1 MLYSDSPIKDLG
13 EDYLQ
18 QEKFVNRLKSVITD
32 YNSQDSLTIQ
42 LRGEWGSGKSSV
54 LNMLKNSLEEDS
66 EKGPLVMYFNPWNFS
81 TKNELIKSFFKELSV
96 IFKENMGD
104 EEFSKLN
111 DFLNLIMSSVVSLTP
126 LFGADSFFSIIA
138 NIFSNIL
145 IWISKRSVDEKN
157 LVDVKNKLN
166 SLLIK
171 NNRKIVVMVDDIDR
185 LTNIEIEQVFQLTKS
200 IADFSNMIYILAY
213 DEKYAITA
221 LENNGIHQPKE
232 YIKKINQLQLDIPK
246 ANKLNLKEIF
256 FERIS
261 EIIKKNHLNFDY
273 YIIEDIYYSYLTNY
287 FSTIRDINRYLNTL
301 SFYLP
306 LIKERVYI
314 NDFLRLTILQ
324 VFEYDIY
331 LKIKNNPEMFVESY
345 DFDYLISN
353 HIPSIYY
360 IHEKKAKEFYEE
372 LYKLAD
378 NEEIVK
384 KILYGLFPK
393 LLYLEQNDK
402 FKFKFNDSEYITDFR
417 IASSRSFNYYFT
429 FNNIDNIILDEEFEH
444 IIHNLSSS
452 TFKETIDD
460 LKRNNN
466 LLSFLDHLHLYNSIF
481 SNKKIQSY
489 INIFLYYGDS
499 FYCDD
504 KTLSY
509 NLQVSLK
516 LSRFISILL
525 YNLEESSYSN
535 FSFNVLKNSL
545 EKSDSLFL
553 VMFIIYYFSAEK
565 DREITIFEDYH
576 YDIELEEV
584 NILKLIAVKKIIEI
598 TKSGNWEKVKN
609 LNYVIYTYNLLI
621 GDEYDDSFSF
631 IISEYSSEENLI
643 KLIKSLLLI
652 ENIDENSDLN
662 WEILNKYLD
671 TSYIWIIFKEH
682 KENNSVFY
690 RKNSLLI
697 DQFLLNVFS

>member
-1 MLYSDSPIKDLG
+1 MLYPDSPIKDLG

-126 LFGADSFFSIIA
+126 IFGADSFFSIIA

-261 EIIKKNHLNFDY
+261 EIFKKNHLNFDY

-360 IHEKKAKEFYEE
+360 VHEKKAKEFYEE

-576 YDIELEEV
+576 YDIEFEEV
-584 NILKLIAVKKIIEI
+584 NILKQIAVKKIIEI

>member
-246 ANKLNLKEIF
+246 TNKLNLKEIF
-256 FERIS
+256 FERVS
-261 EIIKKNHLNFDY
+261 EIFKKNHLNFDY

-287 FSTIRDINRYLNTL
+287 FYTIRDINRYLNTL

-535 FSFNVLKNSL
+535 FSFNELKNSL
-545 EKSDSLFL
+545 EMSDSLFL

-576 YDIELEEV
+576 YDIEFEEV
-584 NILKLIAVKKIIEI
+584 NILKQIAVKKIIEI

>member
-1 MLYSDSPIKDLG
+1 MLYPDSPIKDLG

-126 LFGADSFFSIIA
+126 IFGADSFFSIIA

-171 NNRKIVVMVDDIDR
+171 NNRKIVVIVDDIDR

-261 EIIKKNHLNFDY
+261 EIFKKNHLNFDY

-360 IHEKKAKEFYEE
+360 VHEKKAKEFYEE

-452 TFKETIDD
+452 TFKETIDY

-535 FSFNVLKNSL
+535 FSFNELKNSL
-545 EKSDSLFL
+545 EMSDSLFL

-576 YDIELEEV
+576 YDIELEEM
-584 NILKLIAVKKIIEI
+584 NILKQIAVKKIIEI

-662 WEILNKYLD
+662 WEIVNKYLD

>member
-1 MLYSDSPIKDLG
+1 MLYPDSPIKDLG

-261 EIIKKNHLNFDY
+261 EIFKKNHLNFDY

-360 IHEKKAKEFYEE
+360 VHEKKAKEFYEE

-576 YDIELEEV
+576 YDIEFEEV
-584 NILKLIAVKKIIEI
+584 NILKQIAVKKIIEI

-652 ENIDENSDLN
+652 E
-662 WEILNKYLD
+662 Y
-671 TSYIWIIFKEH
+671 
-682 KENNSVFY
+682 
-690 RKNSLLI
+690 
-697 DQFLLNVFS
+697 

>member
-1 MLYSDSPIKDLG
+1 M
-13 EDYLQ
+13 
-18 QEKFVNRLKSVITD
+18 
-32 YNSQDSLTIQ
+32 
-42 LRGEWGSGKSSV
+42 
-54 LNMLKNSLEEDS
+54 
-66 EKGPLVMYFNPWNFS
+66 
-81 TKNELIKSFFKELSV
+81 
-96 IFKENMGD
+96 
-104 EEFSKLN
+104 
-111 DFLNLIMSSVVSLTP
+111 
-126 LFGADSFFSIIA
+126 
-138 NIFSNIL
+138 
-145 IWISKRSVDEKN
+145 
-157 LVDVKNKLN
+157 
-166 SLLIK
+166 
-171 NNRKIVVMVDDIDR
+171 
-185 LTNIEIEQVFQLTKS
+185 
-200 IADFSNMIYILAY
+200 
-213 DEKYAITA
+213 
-221 LENNGIHQPKE
+221 
-232 YIKKINQLQLDIPK
+232 
-246 ANKLNLKEIF
+246 
-256 FERIS
+256 
-261 EIIKKNHLNFDY
+261 
-273 YIIEDIYYSYLTNY
+273 
-287 FSTIRDINRYLNTL
+287 
-301 SFYLP
+301 P

-360 IHEKKAKEFYEE
+360 VHEKKAKEFYEE

-429 FNNIDNIILDEEFEH
+429 FNNIDNIILDEEFDH

-499 FYCDD
+499 LYCDD

-576 YDIELEEV
+576 YDIEFEEV
-584 NILKLIAVKKIIEI
+584 NILKQIAVKKIIEI

>member
-1 MLYSDSPIKDLG
+1 MLYPDSPIKDLG

-66 EKGPLVMYFNPWNFS
+66 EKGPLVMYFHPWNFS

-111 DFLNLIMSSVVSLTP
+111 DYLNLIMTSVVSLTP

-200 IADFSNMIYILAY
+200 IADFPNMIYILAY

-261 EIIKKNHLNFDY
+261 EIFKKNHLNFDY

-360 IHEKKAKEFYEE
+360 VHEKKAKEFYEE

-466 LLSFLDHLHLYNSIF
+466 LLSFLDHIHLYNSIF

-576 YDIELEEV
+576 YDIEFEEV
-584 NILKLIAVKKIIEI
+584 NILKQIAVKKIIEI

>member
-111 DFLNLIMSSVVSLTP
+111 DYLNLIMSSVVSLTP

-246 ANKLNLKEIF
+246 TNKLNLKEIF

-360 IHEKKAKEFYEE
+360 VHEKKAKEFYEE

-429 FNNIDNIILDEEFEH
+429 FNNIDNIILDEEFDH

-499 FYCDD
+499 LYCDD

-576 YDIELEEV
+576 YDIEFEEV
-584 NILKLIAVKKIIEI
+584 NILKQIAVKKIIEI

>member
-111 DFLNLIMSSVVSLTP
+111 DYLNLIMSSVVSLTP

-246 ANKLNLKEIF
+246 TNKLNLKEIF

-261 EIIKKNHLNFDY
+261 EIFKKNHLNFDY

-360 IHEKKAKEFYEE
+360 VHEKKAKEFYEE

-429 FNNIDNIILDEEFEH
+429 FNNIDNIILDEEFDH

-499 FYCDD
+499 LYCDD

-576 YDIELEEV
+576 YDIEFEEV
-584 NILKLIAVKKIIEI
+584 NILKQIAVKKIIEI

-631 IISEYSSEENLI
+631 IISEYSSEEILI

>member
-1 MLYSDSPIKDLG
+1 MLYSDSPIKDLD

-246 ANKLNLKEIF
+246 TNKLNLKEIF

-261 EIIKKNHLNFDY
+261 EIFKKNHLNFDY

-360 IHEKKAKEFYEE
+360 VHEKKAKEFYEE

-576 YDIELEEV
+576 YDIEFEEV
-584 NILKLIAVKKIIEI
+584 NILKQIAVKKIIEI

-631 IISEYSSEENLI
+631 IISKYSSEENLI

>member
-1 MLYSDSPIKDLG
+1 MLYPDSPIKDLG

-261 EIIKKNHLNFDY
+261 EIFKKNHLNFDY

-360 IHEKKAKEFYEE
+360 VHEKKAKEFYEE

-576 YDIELEEV
+576 YDIEFEEV
-584 NILKLIAVKKIIEI
+584 NILKQIAVKKIIEI

-671 TSYIWIIFKEH
+671 TSYLWIIFKEH

>member
-1 MLYSDSPIKDLG
+1 MLYPDSPIKDLG

-261 EIIKKNHLNFDY
+261 EIFKKNHLNFDY

-360 IHEKKAKEFYEE
+360 VHEKKAKEFYEE

-535 FSFNVLKNSL
+535 FSFNELKNSL
-545 EKSDSLFL
+545 EMSDSLFL

-576 YDIELEEV
+576 YDIEFEEV
-584 NILKLIAVKKIIEI
+584 NILKQIAVKKIIEI